1 MYRKTSHD
9 ELQNKY
15 DALARDYQLYREKN
29 ETLKETKQRF
39 YSLSNRTQDGIYTL
53 NLSINKYVY
62 TNPSFIKMF
71 GHPCKDIVTT
81 ESVITKILPE
91 DRFKLKER
99 IKAALSHQTKGSE
112 IEYRCVAH
120 DGSIRWMHDRWVV
133 LHDENGVSTAI
144 EGIVRD
150 ITEMKDLIGSKDYLE
165 SILESC
171 MDAIIVT
178 NDKGV
183 ITLVNRGAELLFH
196 KNRQDLLGIFIGDIM
211 KNHSN
216 QDADMYKIILAHAP
230 ASNYEIA
237 ALIPDGSVI
246 PLLIS
251 SAFLIGAKNEVPGT
265 ISYIR
270 NISTRKKA
278 EKRKRHSG

>member
-1 MYRKTSHD
+1 MSRKTSLD

-15 DALARDYQLYREKN
+15 DALAREYQLYKEKN
-29 ETLKETKQRF
+29 EALKETKQKF
-39 YSLSNRTQDGIYTL
+39 YSLSNRTRDGIYTL

-99 IKAALSHQTKGSE
+99 INAALSHQTKGGE
-112 IEYRCVAH
+112 IEYRCIAR
-120 DGSIRWMHDRWVV
+120 DGSIRWMHDRWIV
-133 LHDENGVSTAI
+133 LHDGNGLSTAI

-150 ITEMKDLIGSKDYLE
+150 VTEIKDLIGSKAYLE

-178 NDKGV
+178 NNKGV
-183 ITLVNRGAELLFH
+183 ITLVNRGGRA
-196 KNRQDLLGIFIGDIM
+196 
-211 KNHSN
+211 
-216 QDADMYKIILAHAP
+216 II
-230 ASNYEIA
+230 
-237 ALIPDGSVI
+237 
-246 PLLIS
+246 
-251 SAFLIGAKNEVPGT
+251 T
-265 ISYIR
+265 
-270 NISTRKKA
+270 
-278 EKRKRHSG
+278 